1 MLGIH
6 REESRLQF
14 AYALFVLT
22 GSWGR
27 SIVFG
32 GGGACLSLSRVRKG
46 PLALCTVSLGTD
58 TKANMDLKDLGLA
71 F

>member
-1 MLGIH
+1 MLGIR
-6 REESRLQF
+6 REEPGLQF
-14 AYALFVLT
+14 AYALFVHT

-32 GGGACLSLSRVRKG
+32 GGGAHLGLSRVSKG